1 MSEAPDELM
10 LDEKPMSD
18 VERMRHSAAHV
29 MAEAVLSI
37 FPEAKLAIGPP
48 IEDGFYYDFDL
59 PRALTPEDLAEIEK
73 RMAAIVK
80 RDAPFKR
87 SSMPSDEAL
96 DFFGGRGQVYKVEL
110 IRDLGQPQI
119 GIYES
124 DGFVDLCRGP
134 HVESTGRIGRY
145 KLLNVAGA
153 YWRGDEKRPMLQR
166 IYGTTWPSQDEL
178 DAYLHR
184 IEEAQR
190 RDHRRLGRELGI
202 YSVSEAVGAGLVL
215 WHPKGGQ
222 LRTVIEDFWR
232 KEHYAGGY
240 EIVYTPHIGKA
251 QLWETSGHLGFF
263 KENMYSPIDVD
274 GQDYY
279 IKPMN
284 CPFHIEIYKSTL
296 RSYRDLPLRFAELG
310 QVYRYERAGA
320 LHGLMRVRGFEQDDA
335 HIFCRPDQI
344 EDEIL
349 GVLDFTRHI
358 VGAFGF
364 HDYEINLSTRPEKAV
379 GNDDMWETATASLR
393 RALELR
399 GLEYE
404 VDEGGGAF
412 YGPKIDYKIKDALG
426 RSWQCTTVQFD
437 FNEPERFDMT
447 YIDDDG
453 KPHRPYMVH
462 RALLGSME
470 RFVGVLLEHYAGAF
484 PVWLAPVQAVLVPIA
499 DRHLAYAEE
508 VAGKLKKAGLRV
520 EVDGRRE
527 KVNRKI
533 RDAQLQKVPYM
544 LVVGDKEIEAGAVA
558 VRLRSGENLGPRPVD
573 EFADLAN
580 AKAAERSVE
589 LV

>member
-29 MAEAVLSI
+29 MAEAVLEI

-87 SSMPSDEAL
+87 SSMSSEQAL
-96 DFFGGRGQVYKVEL
+96 DFFGGRGQAYKVEL
-110 IRDLGQPQI
+110 IRDLGQVQV

-134 HVESTGRIGRY
+134 HVESTGKIGRF

-215 WHPKGGQ
+215 WHPKGGR

-240 EIVYTPHIGKA
+240 EIVHTPHIGKA
-251 QLWETSGHLGFF
+251 QLWETSGHLGFY
-263 KENMYSPIDVD
+263 KDSMYSPMDVD
-274 GQDYY
+274 GQEYY

-296 RSYRDLPLRFAELG
+296 RSYRELPLRFAELG

-344 EDEIL
+344 EDEVL

-364 HDYEINLSTRPEKAV
+364 EEYEINLSTKPEKAV
-379 GNDDMWETATASLR
+379 GKDEMWDAATASLR

-399 GLEYE
+399 GLEYQ

-412 YGPKIDYKIKDALG
+412 YGPKIDYKIKDAIG

-447 YIDDDG
+447 YIDEEG
-453 KPHRPYMVH
+453 KPSRPYMVH

-484 PVWLAPVQAVLVPIA
+484 PVWLAPVQAVLLPIA
-499 DRHLAYAEE
+499 ARHLPYAEE
-508 VAGKLKKAGLRV
+508 VAAKLKSAGLRI

-544 LVVGDKEIEAGAVA
+544 LVVGDKEVEAGAVA

-573 EFADLAN
+573 EFAEL
-580 AKAAERSVE
+580 AKAKVAERSLE
-589 LV
+589 LA